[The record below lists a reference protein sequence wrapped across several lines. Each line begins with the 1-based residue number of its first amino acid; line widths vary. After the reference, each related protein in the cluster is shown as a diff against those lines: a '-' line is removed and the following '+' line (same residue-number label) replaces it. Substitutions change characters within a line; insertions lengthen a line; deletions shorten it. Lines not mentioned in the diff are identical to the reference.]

1 MYHTF
6 IRMSNPARG
15 GEDGGTVIQVRSIMK
30 TFKQDPNTHSEA
42 GSNTPNKTYYITTS
56 IPYAN
61 AGPHIGH
68 ILDPLIADVLARY
81 HRIRG
86 YDVRF
91 LVGTD
96 EHGAKIVRT
105 AEALGQ
111 TPQTLVD
118 ENAEKYRK
126 FHRLLHLS
134 ADDFI
139 RTSDQKRHWPGAQK
153 MWKTL
158 VASGDIYQKKYRGLY
173 CVGHE
178 AFITE
183 KDLVNGACRDHQKAP
198 EAVEEENWFFKLS
211 KYSATIG
218 EKIRGG
224 KFMVIPNGKK
234 NEILALIERGLEDV
248 SFSRPSKDLSWGV
261 PVPDDPSQTMYVW
274 CDALVNYISAIG
286 YGHEDVASGELF
298 KKWWPA
304 HTQVIGKDN
313 LRFHAAI
320 WPGML
325 LSAGLP
331 LPKTL
336 LVHGFVNVDGAKIS
350 KTVGNVIMPETII
363 ETYGVDPVRYYFLRE
378 FPSQEDGDF
387 SYAKFEERY
396 NGDLANGIGNLVS
409 RVSTLGERIGR
420 AAFNFKNDVS
430 PDTVTACTETF
441 GNYER
446 HMQAFRLNEAL
457 ADVWQL
463 IGTADRFINEKKPWT
478 EKDPAVFEKTI
489 QEAAYFVSAI
499 ANFLSPFLPETAEKI
514 RANIEF
520 TNGRLAIKK
529 SGSLFPRL
537 G

>member
-1 MYHTF
+1 
-6 IRMSNPARG
+6 
-15 GEDGGTVIQVRSIMK
+15 
-30 TFKQDPNTHSEA
+30 
-42 GSNTPNKTYYITTS
+42 
-56 IPYAN
+56 
-61 AGPHIGH
+61 
-68 ILDPLIADVLARY
+68 
-81 HRIRG
+81 
-86 YDVRF
+86 
-91 LVGTD
+91 
-96 EHGAKIVRT
+96 
-105 AEALGQ
+105 
-111 TPQTLVD
+111 
-118 ENAEKYRK
+118 
-126 FHRLLHLS
+126 
-134 ADDFI
+134 
-139 RTSDQKRHWPGAQK
+139 
-153 MWKTL
+153 
-158 VASGDIYQKKYRGLY
+158 
-173 CVGHE
+173 
-178 AFITE
+178 
-183 KDLVNGACRDHQKAP
+183 
-198 EAVEEENWFFKLS
+198 
-211 KYSATIG
+211 
-218 EKIRGG
+218 
-224 KFMVIPNGKK
+224 
-234 NEILALIERGLEDV
+234 
-248 SFSRPSKDLSWGV
+248 
-261 PVPDDPSQTMYVW
+261 
-274 CDALVNYISAIG
+274 
-286 YGHEDVASGELF
+286 
-298 KKWWPA
+298 
-304 HTQVIGKDN
+304 
-313 LRFHAAI
+313 
-320 WPGML
+320 
-325 LSAGLP
+325 
-331 LPKTL
+331 
-336 LVHGFVNVDGAKIS
+336 
-350 KTVGNVIMPETII
+350 MPETII